1 MHLNKTYQSVYLCK
15 ESSQAFL
22 IQYDLKE
29 ENVCFDI
36 VFKCFFRIYH
46 QEGNMKPEVA
56 GNEWD
61 TSDSGLCQ

>member
-46 QEGNMKPEVA
+46 
-56 GNEWD
+56 
-61 TSDSGLCQ
+61 